1 LYGLRIKQ
9 FRQKNNYSQRELGG
23 MVGVS
28 SRTVMRW
35 EQNTNKPS
43 SEEAK
48 KIAALLGITVEE
60 LMSDEFVP
68 EEFESNDT
76 EQDVLDRISDGVD
89 NLVTGQETINDVL
102 SLSQEKDDKRHE
114 ELIGEIKSQ
123 NEAIKSTFQTY
134 EKSLDTSKTELRHKR
149 IRTIIVAVTCLVIL
163 ALLFFTWFYWWN
175 YGLHGQLIDDSP
187 TMGTPSYFEIDDGK

>member
-1 LYGLRIKQ
+1 MYGLRIKQ
-9 FRQKNNYSQRELGG
+9 FRQKNKYSQRELGD

-35 EQNTNKPS
+35 EQNTNKPG

-68 EEFESNDT
+68 EEFESDDT

-114 ELIGEIKSQ
+114 ELIGEIKNQ

-134 EKSLDTSKTELRHKR
+134 EKSLDTSKSELRHKR
-149 IRTIIVAVTCLVIL
+149 IRTIIVAVTCFVIL
-163 ALLFFTWFYWWN
+163 IIVIATWLIWLNFGFTGKGFE
-175 YGLHGQLIDDSP
+175 GP
-187 TMGTPSYFEIDDGK
+187 AEMGTPSNYEIDDGI

>member
-1 LYGLRIKQ
+1 MYGLRIKQ
-9 FRQKNNYSQRELGG
+9 FRQKNNYSQRELGD

-35 EQNTNKPS
+35 EQNTNRPG

-76 EQDVLDRISDGVD
+76 EQDVLDRLSDGVD

-134 EKSLDTSKTELRHKR
+134 EKSLDTSKSELRHKR

-163 ALLFFTWFYWWN
+163 ALLFLTWFYWWN

-187 TMGTPSYFEIDDGK
+187 TMGTPSYFEIDDGI